1 MIQASDPFETY
12 NFIPQKDALLDSLYR
27 PLPPYLR
34 INTLKTSEQ
43 EAFEIIQKEG
53 IELTP
58 IPNVPFFYRAAW
70 EKGLGHALSYK
81 MGLFYPQAL
90 SSALPVLALGPR
102 PKDLILDMCA
112 APGGKTTYMAQ
123 LTGDSSLI
131 VANDRNIGR
140 LTSLTSNIKRLGITC
155 VVVSSISGEQF
166 PPQERFHKVLLDAP
180 CSGEGKYRLD
190 REGRVLFRAEGH
202 TNLPAIQK
210 GLIVRAFDT
219 LVPGGTLVYST
230 CTLNPMENEDVVTY
244 LLKKRPAKVVP
255 WSPPLK
261 SHPGLLEFNGRAF
274 SKEVRHARRFYPH
287 EIDSVGFFVAKIIKP
302 R

>member
-1 MIQASDPFETY
+1 MIQFSDPFERY
-12 NFIPQKDALLDSLYR
+12 HFIPQKDALIASLYR

-34 INTLKTSEQ
+34 INTLKATEE
-43 EAFEIIQKEG
+43 EALLLIKKEG

-58 IPNVPFFYRAAW
+58 IPNIPFFYKAAW

-90 SSALPVLALGPR
+90 SSALPVLALAPR
-102 PKDLILDMCA
+102 PKELILDMCA
-112 APGGKTTYMAQ
+112 APGGKTSYMAQ

-140 LTSLTSNIKRLGITC
+140 LTALTSNIKRLGITC
-155 VVVSSISGEQF
+155 VVVTSISGEQF
-166 PPQERFHKVLLDAP
+166 PPEERYHKVLLDAP

-190 REGRVLFRAEGH
+190 KDGRVLFRAEGH

-210 GLIVRAFDT
+210 GLIVRAYDT

-244 LLKKRPAKVVP
+244 LLKKRQAMVVP
-255 WSPPLK
+255 WTPPLK
-261 SHPGLLEFNGRAF
+261 SHPGLIEFNDKQFPR
-274 SKEVRHARRFYPH
+274 EITHARRLYPH
-287 EIDSVGFFVAKIIKP
+287 EVDSVGFFVAKIVKP